1 MYAVTCSSHYLISVS
16 LYGSSSIRLQKPY
29 RLFRLKNEF
38 NQLLVINI
46 KGVAK
51 MAKNEMQQPKLTQEQ
66 IEAIKNY
73 KKNIKIINDYAEG
86 VRKIPG

>member
-1 MYAVTCSSHYLISVS
+1 
-16 LYGSSSIRLQKPY
+16 
-29 RLFRLKNEF
+29 
-38 NQLLVINI
+38 
-46 KGVAK
+46 